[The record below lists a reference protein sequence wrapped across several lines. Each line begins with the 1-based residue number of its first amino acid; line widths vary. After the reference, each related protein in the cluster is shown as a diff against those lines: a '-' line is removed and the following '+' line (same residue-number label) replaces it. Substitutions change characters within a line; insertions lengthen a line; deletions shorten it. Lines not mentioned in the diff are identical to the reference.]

1 MEVQAHLR
9 MENQSIPGKVQGGR
23 LVPCARGAF
32 TLVDVLVSLVIIAIL
47 MGLLLPAMS
56 HASESAR
63 RVGCQSNVR
72 QIGLAIVMYADDWKG
87 YMPASVYLPANSVQR
102 AGDRPQSMTTLLLPE
117 PERLPNRSAWDGLGL
132 LFEMDYLSAAKVF
145 YCPSHTGDYPFAKFQ
160 NQWATE
166 KSEAINAPD
175 SFIVANYHYRG
186 AGPVNGRRAM
196 PGATVQP
203 LTSNLYKIDPS
214 QSSLVSDGM
223 RNIRDYNHKIGVNF
237 FRADLT
243 VHWFADQTGQFRELL
258 PIDEEDY
265 ESRLKVES
273 AWDLFDV
280 TAIGGSTLVNP

>member
-9 MENQSIPGKVQGGR
+9 MENQSIPERAYLGR
-23 LVPCARGAF
+23 RARIAPGAF

-47 MGLLLPAMS
+47 MGMLLPALS

-63 RVGCQSNVR
+63 RVVCQSNVR
-72 QIGLAIVMYADDWKG
+72 QIGLAIVMYADDSRG
-87 YMPASVYLPANSVQR
+87 HMPASVFLPANSAQR

-132 LFEMDYLSAAKVF
+132 LYEREYLSAAKVF

-160 NQWATE
+160 TQWAKE
-166 KSEAINAPD
+166 KSEVVSPE

-186 AGPVNGRRAM
+186 AGPSNGVRAT
-196 PGATVQP
+196 PGASYQP
-203 LTSNLYKIDPS
+203 LTSILYQIDPA

-223 RNIRDYNHKIGVNF
+223 RNIRDYNHKVGVNF

-243 VHWFADQTGQFRELL
+243 VHWFADQAGQYRALL
-258 PIDEEDY
+258 PVDEEDY

-273 AWDLFDV
+273 AWDLFDISAADGF
-280 TAIGGSTLVNP
+280 TQINP